1 MPQSSANGGNIG
13 QAIARHVH
21 NLRRSEAPVRAAD
34 RRSLRSRRMQGASL
48 KEVVMLRATMVVL
61 VTALVFGGSALSSRS
76 AFARGRGDGG
86 SAAGGGLRG
95 GHSAGA
101 FGGGRTIGESY
112 RGYGGRVSGLRGG

>member
-1 MPQSSANGGNIG
+1 
-13 QAIARHVH
+13 
-21 NLRRSEAPVRAAD
+21 
-34 RRSLRSRRMQGASL
+34 
-48 KEVVMLRATMVVL
+48 MLRATMVVL

-112 RGYGGRVSGLRGG
+112 RGYGGRVSGLRGGLHARDMWGHWGPYYGPMISIP